1 MRCPFS
7 PLAQALHASGQSVS
21 AWFADGAAGAS
32 LPGVPNVDLKQ
43 ALALRPRAVFSAAN
57 WVPPFIAGAKV
68 QVFHGFNVQKRDS
81 ARGHFRVRRPVR
93 PVLHAGAGD
102 DGAVPRPRRAPGPF
116 RGGADRLAE
125 LDPLFRDDG
134 GASAALRAPA
144 AGRPVILFGSTFT
157 ERLSAAPH
165 LYDHIAADIARGERY
180 WLLTLHPKC
189 SEELFARYRAL
200 AGDNAAFIEPEQVM
214 AAQRAADV
222 LVSDTS
228 SIVSEF
234 VVQYKPV
241 VTFRNRVPQPHMI
254 DFDDATRLPAMLDR
268 ALSPE
273 PALVAQIQ
281 QYADSIHP
289 YRDGYSSERVI
300 AATEDFLAGELGTL
314 KRKPFGAWTR
324 GLQIRRDLGY
334 WGPSARTLEPTVGR
348 LRRSTSAGA
357 GAPGPRSSAHAP
369 RAPRRRADTQ
379 AQGDAATGAGGIQP
393 HAGGSQQA
401 IQRERQA

>member
-1 MRCPFS
+1 MMAEYLLFATERYALPILA

-81 ARGHFRVRRPVR
+81 ARGHFRVRGLFDLYCTQGP
-93 PVLHAGAGD
+93 ATTE
-102 DGAVPRPRRAPGPF
+102 PF
-116 RGGADRLAE
+116 RDLAARQGHFAVAQTGWPK

-273 PALVAQIQ
+273 PALVAHIQ

-314 KRKPFGAWTR
+314 KRKPLGAWTR

-334 WGPSARTLEPTVGR
+334 WGPSKR
-348 LRRSTSAGA
+348 
-357 GAPGPRSSAHAP
+357 
-369 RAPRRRADTQ
+369 
-379 AQGDAATGAGGIQP
+379 
-393 HAGGSQQA
+393 
-401 IQRERQA
+401 

>member
-1 MRCPFS
+1 MMAEYLLFATERYALPILA
-7 PLAQALHASGQSVS
+7 PLARALHASGQSVS

-32 LPGVPNVDLKQ
+32 LPGVPNVGLKE

-81 ARGHFRVRRPVR
+81 ARGHFRVRGLFDLYCTQGP
-93 PVLHAGAGD
+93 ATTA
-102 DGAVPRPRRAPGPF
+102 PF
-116 RGGADRLAE
+116 RALAE
-125 LDPLFRDDG
+125 REGHFAVAETGWPKLDPLFLDDG

-144 AGRPVILFGSTFT
+144 QGRPVILFGSTFT

-165 LYDHIAADIARGERY
+165 LYAQIAADIARGERY

-189 SEELFARYRAL
+189 APELFDRYRAL
-200 AGDNAAFIEPEQVM
+200 AGANATFVEPEQVM

-234 VVQYKPV
+234 VVQHKPV

-254 DFDDATRLPAMLDR
+254 DFDDPAALPAALAR
-268 ALSPE
+268 ALHPE
-273 PALVAQIQ
+273 PALMAEIRR
-281 QYADSIHP
+281 YADDIHP
-289 YRDGYSSERVI
+289 WRDGRSSERVI
-300 AATEDFLAGELGTL
+300 AATEDFLSGEMGAL

-324 GLQIRRDLGY
+324 GLQIRKDLGY
-334 WGPSARTLEPTVGR
+334 WGPSKR
-348 LRRSTSAGA
+348 
-357 GAPGPRSSAHAP
+357 
-369 RAPRRRADTQ
+369 
-379 AQGDAATGAGGIQP
+379 
-393 HAGGSQQA
+393 
-401 IQRERQA
+401 